1 MFQGE
6 ALSNSGG
13 KDPNRSF
20 GFDPRSIDTVVLSHA
35 HIDHSG
41 LLPRL
46 VKEGFKGTIWC
57 TPATRDLCAIMLE
70 DSARIQ
76 EYDYAYDAKRAALRG
91 QSHAPDGQLYTVDDV
106 RPAMELFQTLDY
118 DEVGEIAEG
127 ISLRF
132 TDAGHI

>member
-6 ALSNSGG
+6 AVSRSKG
-13 KDPNRSF
+13 DPNRHF
-20 GFDPRSIDTVVLSHA
+20 GFDPGAVDAVVLSHA

-46 VKEGFKGTIWC
+46 VAEGFTGPIHS

-76 EYDYAYDAKRAALRG
+76 EADL
-91 QSHAPDGQLYTVDDV
+91 SLIHISEPT
-106 RPAMELFQTLDY
+106 RPY
-118 DEVGEIAEG
+118 
-127 ISLRF
+127 
-132 TDAGHI
+132 